1 MATRHIV
8 AMLLP
13 AWGHTIGY
21 LNATIQMLSKDSSLV
36 ITIVQHNLVA
46 PKTTAELAGRSHDK
60 TRLRVVGVGDTRLD
74 LGPATLKVATE
85 QLVSGWIE
93 NIARMA
99 QGSEGWPK
107 PRSIHFD
114 FACGGLVVEA
124 TKKIVGPACKTLLW
138 WSSLVVSM
146 PANLSNY
153 DFVAIAHEIYA
164 DESRRSGRSL
174 DDVLQQVAEAGNGT
188 DKLSGLTLK
197 CPGGPDMYDHEAHA
211 YASGRPLSA
220 AMLTQ
225 AQTLTRAVDGY
236 IVPSSTVLE
245 PVGVP
250 FCRELYVKRGQ
261 EVFTI
266 GTQTVKAFLDSA
278 VREYGPKSVLYI
290 SFGSVFF
297 PVKTP
302 RLVEA
307 LIDVLLNLELPFPF
321 ISHSEHRWRH
331 SLPPSSSA
339 CTKVGR
345 DSSQICDF
353 WVEQAALLQHGAVGW
368 FLTHGGFNSV
378 SESLTQGIPLI
389 IWPVAAEQ
397 PVNAGLL
404 SAEPNAVAIELFQV
418 RTGPQ
423 LGPSLR
429 SDAKITGTVLAAS
442 DEFKAAFTAARG
454 SRGALLQANAGWMA
468 RALREAHTTEGA
480 EELVRLTEF

>member
-1 MATRHIV
+1 MDGEYCSDGSGKRGLAQ
-8 AMLLP
+8 
-13 AWGHTIGY
+13 
-21 LNATIQMLSKDSSLV
+21 ATIHPLV
-36 ITIVQHNLVA
+36 EV
-46 PKTTAELAGRSHDK
+46 
-60 TRLRVVGVGDTRLD
+60 
-74 LGPATLKVATE
+74 
-85 QLVSGWIE
+85 
-93 NIARMA
+93 
-99 QGSEGWPK
+99 
-107 PRSIHFD
+107 
-114 FACGGLVVEA
+114 

-197 CPGGPDMYDHEAHA
+197 YPGGPDMYDHEAHA
-211 YASGRPLSA
+211 YASGRPLST

-225 AQTLTRAVDGY
+225 AQTLARAVDGY

-261 EVFTI
+261 EMFTI
-266 GTQTVKAFLDSA
+266 GMQVDEECWNGGGVVEPSNETVKAFLDGA
-278 VREYGPKSVLYI
+278 VREYGPKSLLYI

-307 LIDVLLNLELPFPF
+307 LIDALLNLELPFPF
-321 ISHSEHRWRH
+321 IFALGGQMA
-331 SLPPSSSA
+331 SLPAPLIQRVHESG
-339 CTKVGR
+339 KGL
-345 DSSQICDF
+345 ICDF

-423 LGPSLR
+423 LDPSLR

-454 SRGALLQANAGWMA
+454 SRGALLQANAGRMA